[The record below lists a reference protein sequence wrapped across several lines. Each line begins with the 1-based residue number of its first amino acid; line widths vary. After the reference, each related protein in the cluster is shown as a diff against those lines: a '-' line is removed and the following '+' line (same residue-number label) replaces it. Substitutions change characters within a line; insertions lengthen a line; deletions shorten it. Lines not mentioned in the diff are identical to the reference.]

1 MFLLHLCASKSL
13 SNWKECSRWPEWAF
27 SGLSPFI
34 LSCIF
39 CVYQRGVS
47 EWPPRDPCEVSEV
60 RDRVASAFFQ
70 SSGTKQTA
78 NPLSPLWLTRIS
90 EMSTSSVSWSTDRR
104 VSTSPLKVGH
114 IISPFWIHAQIL
126 CPFSSPQLWCCEFP
140 KTDLHLSCLTSLASH
155 PTYPHT
161 QQRERSP
168 GKYDNSGGNQGWGLA
183 WSATCLHRAY
193 TFQSPFPSFL
203 HACSFPTLFD
213 PILYLHSALPL
224 NISEVLHIH
233 SIPRYPITNFTPCYQ
248 PPQTSNN
255 SLGLYPNKACFS
267 S

>member
-13 SNWKECSRWPEWAF
+13 SNWKEYSRWPEWAF

-47 EWPPRDPCEVSEV
+47 EWPPCDPCQVSEV

-78 NPLSPLWLTRIS
+78 NPLSTLWLTRIS

-104 VSTSPLKVGH
+104 VSTSPLKVDH

-140 KTDLHLSCLTSLASH
+140 KTGLHLSYLTSLASH

-161 QQRERSP
+161 HTHNKEKGHLENMTIQVVIR
-168 GKYDNSGGNQGWGLA
+168 GWA
-183 WSATCLHRAY
+183 WPDLQPVYIELTL
-193 TFQSPFPSFL
+193 FNPLFL
-203 HACSFPTLFD
+203 HFYMPVPSQLSLIRSFTC
-213 PILYLHSALPL
+213 
-224 NISEVLHIH
+224 
-233 SIPRYPITNFTPCYQ
+233 TQ
-248 PPQTSNN
+248 PSP
-255 SLGLYPNKACFS
+255 
-267 S
+267 